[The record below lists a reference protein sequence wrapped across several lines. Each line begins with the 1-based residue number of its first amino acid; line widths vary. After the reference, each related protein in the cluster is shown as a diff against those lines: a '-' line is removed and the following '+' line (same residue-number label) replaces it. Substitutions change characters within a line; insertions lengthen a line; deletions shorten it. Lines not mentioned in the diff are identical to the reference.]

1 MSRILIAACAIAG
14 AAFIL
19 TPQARADAS
28 DPAGDLAHAWDHV
41 QFELTDRDQRLQGF
55 SDLADRADH
64 MLQTSPDN
72 AEVMVWEAIS
82 LSSEAGEIR
91 GPSALGKVKKARDLL
106 LAAEQIDPNTL
117 GDGSIYSSLGTLYYQ
132 VPPFPIGFGNKK
144 KARVFLEKALEQN
157 PDGIDPNYFMAD
169 YLVHTGDY
177 KSALKYVE
185 TAEAAPARPDRAIAD
200 EGRMQELAA
209 LRTSIEEK
217 IGK

>member
-157 PDGIDPNYFMAD
+157 PDGIDPNYFYAEFLYD
-169 YLVHTGDY
+169 EDDHAGALQYLE
-177 KSALKYVE
+177 KALK
-185 TAEAAPARPDRAIAD
+185 APPRPGRASAD
-200 EGRMQELAA
+200 EGRHQDIQKLMTKVRKEL
-209 LRTSIEEK
+209 TS
-217 IGK
+217 

>member
-117 GDGSIYSSLGTLYYQ
+117 GDGSIYSS
-132 VPPFPIGFGNKK
+132 PAPFTIRYRRSP
-144 KARVFLEKALEQN
+144 
-157 PDGIDPNYFMAD
+157 
-169 YLVHTGDY
+169 
-177 KSALKYVE
+177 SALATRRRRASSSKRHLSRIR
-185 TAEAAPARPDRAIAD
+185 TASI
-200 EGRMQELAA
+200 
-209 LRTSIEEK
+209 RTISWPTTWCTRVTTSPR
-217 IGK
+217 